1 MYSTLA
7 AIKDQHILDLE
18 SIVRALKKQHAGEV
32 ESHYKTL
39 DMVKELRDSLSNL
52 KLHAQGVV
60 DVQEELALAPNVAPG
75 RSMYINRLFRELEN
89 AIKGD

>member
-7 AIKDQHILDLE
+7 DIKDQHILDLG
-18 SIVRALKKQHAGEV
+18 STVRALKEQHAREV

-39 DMVKELRDSLSNL
+39 DMVKELWDSLSNL
-52 KLHAQGVV
+52 EFHAQAVV
-60 DVQEELALAPNVAPG
+60 DIRDALRLAAGQPVG
-75 RSMYINRLFRELEN
+75 RILYIDSLFRELEN